1 MASSEQRRRQWE
13 KRIAHW
19 RASGLSMLAYC
30 RQHGLSYTPLVRWRR
45 RLERGSATAA
55 TLTLIP
61 VVAPAASRC
70 PIVIRLPGGIG
81 IEVASGFDAT
91 LLSAVVQALQG
102 RPLC

>member
-1 MASSEQRRRQWE
+1 MAISEQRRRQWE

-45 RLERGSATAA
+45 RLESGSASAP

-61 VVAPAASRC
+61 VVASTPDRC
-70 PIVIRLPGGIG
+70 PLVIRLPSGIG
-81 IEVASGFDAT
+81 IEVARGFDAT
-91 LLSAVVQALQG
+91 LLSAVVHALQG
-102 RPLC
+102 TPC